1 MFTGSDKN
9 NRFRLLALLP
19 SLENNKSFKFGW
31 QRWSSLKKNK
41 RFRIRIKMFRKLLKD
56 FVDLDPAQLCTV
68 LLCLTLRRNML
79 IRVNHLI
86 SDSTKI
92 DSDWDLFIFAILALT
107 DQLTTS
113 AYQRRQEK
121 FRIGYLRYLIGSLS
135 KFV

>member
-1 MFTGSDKN
+1 
-9 NRFRLLALLP
+9 
-19 SLENNKSFKFGW
+19 
-31 QRWSSLKKNK
+31 
-41 RFRIRIKMFRKLLKD
+41 MFRKQLKD
-56 FVDLDPAQLCTV
+56 LVDLDPAQLCTV

-107 DQLTTS
+107 DQLFTS